1 MLRKSGSMLFVIQ
14 IVAGKAPPRAV
25 VQGHGTT
32 YPVVAAVLRPSRQR
46 RSGRAERDQD
56 FLNTA

>member
-1 MLRKSGSMLFVIQ
+1 MLLVIQ

-46 RSGRAERDQD
+46 RSGRDERDQD
-56 FLNTA
+56 FLDTA

>member
-1 MLRKSGSMLFVIQ
+1 MLFVIHVVIQ

-25 VQGHGTT
+25 VQGHGTA

-46 RSGRAERDQD
+46 RSGREERDQD

>member
-1 MLRKSGSMLFVIQ
+1 MLFVIQ

-25 VQGHGTT
+25 VLDVPGRGGN
-32 YPVVAAVLRPSRQR
+32 AASGE
-46 RSGRAERDQD
+46 SGREERDQD

>member
-1 MLRKSGSMLFVIQ
+1 MLFVIQ

-25 VQGHGTT
+25 VHGHGTT
-32 YPVVAAVLRPSRQR
+32 NPVVAAVLRPSRQR
-46 RSGRAERDQD
+46 RSERAERDQD

>member
-1 MLRKSGSMLFVIQ
+1 MLFVIQ

-25 VQGHGTT
+25 VQGHGTA

-46 RSGRAERDQD
+46 RSGREERDQD